1 MSQSCVPHAARVPGI
16 INDPVICNFFGSL
29 FEPPVRISLTH
40 PASSSREMDQFCLDR
55 EEEEEKGLDDYIDL
69 TNFYLRILFNYRE
82 KEGSIEGT
90 ELNISWW
97 FLLLKSIFQS
107 IDIGIHSLWYD
118 YFNISAL
125 KCDRFLIF

>member
-1 MSQSCVPHAARVPGI
+1 
-16 INDPVICNFFGSL
+16 
-29 FEPPVRISLTH
+29 
-40 PASSSREMDQFCLDR
+40 MDQFCLDR

-97 FLLLKSIFQS
+97 FLLLSEEYLSEYRYWNLEFILFDMIILIFQLS
-107 IDIGIHSLWYD
+107 WNVIV
-118 YFNISAL
+118 
-125 KCDRFLIF
+125 FLIF

>member
-1 MSQSCVPHAARVPGI
+1 MSQSCVPHAARVSGI

-90 ELNISWW
+90 ELNISW
-97 FLLLKSIFQS
+97 
-107 IDIGIHSLWYD
+107 
-118 YFNISAL
+118 
-125 KCDRFLIF
+125 

>member
-125 KCDRFLIF
+125 KCDHFLIF